1 MKVVT
6 LMNIG
11 IDKINFFTPSLYV
24 DLVKLADAR
33 GIDPNKFTVGI
44 GQNKMSINPIT
55 QDTVSMG
62 ANAAL
67 PLVTAD
73 EADTIDLV
81 ILGTESA
88 IDYSKSG
95 AVIIHQLL
103 GIQPFARSIEV
114 KQACYGAT
122 AGLMMAKDYISNH
135 PGRKA
140 LVIGSDIARYG
151 LETAG
156 EVTQGAGAVAMIIS
170 ENPRILILED
180 ESVALSQDIFDFWRP
195 TYSDT
200 AIVDG
205 KFSNEAYIEFFQKT
219 WQEYT
224 RRTGLSLADFTAISF
239 HLPYSK
245 MGRKALNSILDTASA
260 AVQERLLENYQHSIT
275 YTKDIGNIYTGS
287 LYLGLCSL
295 LDFQE
300 NLVAGDRI
308 GLFSYGSG
316 AVGEFFSGKLAEN
329 FREHLNTELHTAL
342 FADRHEL
349 TIAEY
354 EEVFNESLPTDGSSQ
369 TFSNRFDKATIYLDA
384 ISDHQRHYQKND

>member
-1 MKVVT
+1 
-6 LMNIG
+6 MNIG

-67 PLVTAD
+67 PIVSPEDAEL
-73 EADTIDLV
+73 IDLV

-103 GIQPFARSIEV
+103 GIQPFARSLEI

-122 AGLMMAKDYISNH
+122 AGLMMARDYIKSH

-151 LETAG
+151 LATAG
-156 EVTQGAGAVAMIIS
+156 EVTQGAGAVAMIVS
-170 ENPRILILED
+170 QDPRILILED
-180 ESVALSQDIFDFWRP
+180 DSVAMSQDIFDFWRP

-205 KFSNEAYIEFFQKT
+205 KFSNQAYIDFFQQI
-219 WQEYT
+219 WHEYI
-224 RRTGLSLADFTAISF
+224 RRTGLTLDDFSAISF

-245 MGRKALNSILDTASA
+245 MGRKALNTILETASEA
-260 AVQERLLENYQHSIT
+260 TQEQLLENYQHSTT

-295 LDFQE
+295 LDFQT
-300 NLVAGDRI
+300 NLAAGDRI

-316 AVGEFFSGKLAEN
+316 AVGEFFSGKLVAN
-329 FREHLNTELHTAL
+329 YREHLSTDLHTAL

-354 EEVFNESLPTDGSSQ
+354 EEVFTESLPTDGS
-369 TFSNRFDKATIYLDA
+369 TEAFHNRFDRATIYLDA
-384 ISDHQRHYQKND
+384 ISEHQRHYLKND